1 MSVLHSTTG
10 VLLLSLLIGIPLPS
24 QAAEAMD
31 GRLEIIGE
39 YRYAARES
47 ESVAEA
53 KALACREAWRQA
65 VTNSSLYREYT
76 GAVIDSPLLHELSS
90 TLANRHV
97 HDPQIVEQ
105 TERGR
110 TISCRVQGYLQTD
123 ESARVI
129 RTQLTGG
136 PSATDGIDHNR
147 VLRILT
153 VKDDAAGAI
162 LIQYQA
168 LKRLDWLGTH
178 YQGGL
183 RESADIMVDFYD
195 EAGVLM
201 KTERYPA
208 RRTATGDDVMNPG
221 AIAVLKVTKPA
232 GGKTYRV
239 WLVK

>member
-1 MSVLHSTTG
+1 MPIRHSTTG
-10 VLLLSLLIGIPLPS
+10 VLLLSAVIGIPLPS
-24 QAAEAMD
+24 QAAEALN
-31 GRLEIIGE
+31 GRLEIAGE

-53 KALACREAWRQA
+53 KSLACREAWRQA

-76 GAVIDSPLLHELSS
+76 TAVIDSPLLRELSY

-110 TISCRVQGYLQTD
+110 TVSCRVQGYLQTD
-123 ESARVI
+123 ESVRVI
-129 RTQLTGG
+129 RTQLTSGS
-136 PSATDGIDHNR
+136 SATEGVDQNR
-147 VLRILT
+147 ALRILT
-153 VKDDAAGAI
+153 VKEDATGAI
-162 LIQYQA
+162 AIQYQA

-195 EAGVLM
+195 EQGLLM
-201 KTERYPA
+201 KTDRYPA
-208 RRTATGDDVMNPG
+208 RRTVTGDDVMNPG

-232 GGKTYRV
+232 GSKTYRA